1 LFLHV
6 FDWPRDGKLCVGG
19 LLTEVKGAYLQGNP
33 QRTLKV
39 ARMGKDIMIDVPAL
53 CPDTVDAVVVLEC
66 EGELKADT
74 RRRISYTQQVDKL
87 RAFDARLEGGARY
100 GGEEVESTCVQNM
113 KRREDA
119 VVWPVRL
126 DKPTTFEVSIT
137 YVAPAPK
144 YADELVE
151 GDAGK
156 EIRKASSGAAGVY
169 SITLAGKKLVK
180 KVSNGN
186 CITETVGIVTLP
198 AGEFDIRI
206 QGEEIAATELF
217 RPCYITLKPI

>member
-1 LFLHV
+1 
-6 FDWPRDGKLCVGG
+6 
-19 LLTEVKGAYLQGNP
+19 
-33 QRTLKV
+33 
-39 ARMGKDIMIDVPAL
+39 M
-53 CPDTVDAVVVLEC
+53 
-66 EGELKADT
+66 
-74 RRRISYTQQVDKL
+74 
-87 RAFDARLEGGARY
+87 
-100 GGEEVESTCVQNM
+100 QNM

-126 DKPTTFEVSIT
+126 DKPMTFEVSIT

-186 CITETVGIVTLP
+186 CITETVGRVTLP

-206 QGEEIAATELF
+206 QEKRLLQLNYFVPVI
-217 RPCYITLKPI
+217 

>member
-1 LFLHV
+1 
-6 FDWPRDGKLCVGG
+6 
-19 LLTEVKGAYLQGNP
+19 
-33 QRTLKV
+33 
-39 ARMGKDIMIDVPAL
+39 M
-53 CPDTVDAVVVLEC
+53 
-66 EGELKADT
+66 
-74 RRRISYTQQVDKL
+74 
-87 RAFDARLEGGARY
+87 
-100 GGEEVESTCVQNM
+100 QNM

-186 CITETVGIVTLP
+186 CITETVGRVTLP